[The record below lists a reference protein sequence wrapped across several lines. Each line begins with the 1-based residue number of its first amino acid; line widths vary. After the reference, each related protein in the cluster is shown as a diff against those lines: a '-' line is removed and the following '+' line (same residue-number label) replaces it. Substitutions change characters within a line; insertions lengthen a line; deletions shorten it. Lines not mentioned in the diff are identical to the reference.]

1 MNTFILIVI
10 WVSVVWIGFLWVYMH
25 SMLTYMTIEWAM
37 CKIGF
42 KGFGKYSL
50 LDKDKSWPF
59 KGRRINYYM
68 ANK

>member
-1 MNTFILIVI
+1 
-10 WVSVVWIGFLWVYMH
+10 MH
-25 SMLTYMTIEWAM
+25 SMLRYMTIEWAM

>member
-1 MNTFILIVI
+1 MDTFIMILA
-10 WVSVVWIGFLWVYMH
+10 WASVVWIGALGVYAY
-25 SMLTYMTIEWAM
+25 SIITYMTIEWAM

>member
-1 MNTFILIVI
+1 MDTFIMILA
-10 WVSVVWIGFLWVYMH
+10 WTSVVWIGALGVYAY
-25 SMLTYMTIEWAM
+25 SIITYMTIEWAM